1 MPEDGH
7 KLPFFHYDFALV
19 KIDKPGSH
27 SIICLPGPKILNNIN
42 DVKLKGEITIVGLGE
57 QKKNDEKNLWKRKL
71 QFAKMRRLDDIN
83 CWKQWYPK
91 NQLPKDFSKI
101 QNKGFCVKGS
111 KKKII
116 ICKGD
121 SGSPAIWRNIKNKKD
136 YVIGI
141 AYESANALMCY
152 DDPKNRK
159 PADKYG
165 AVPGVIFKWIREKGG
180 KEVEEHLKKC

>member
-1 MPEDGH
+1 
-7 KLPFFHYDFALV
+7 
-19 KIDKPGSH
+19 
-27 SIICLPGPKILNNIN
+27 
-42 DVKLKGEITIVGLGE
+42 
-57 QKKNDEKNLWKRKL
+57 
-71 QFAKMRRLDDIN
+71 MRRSRLNDIN

-101 QNKGFCVKGS
+101 QNKGFRVKGS

-141 AYESANALMCY
+141 AYESEDTNVCY

-180 KEVEEHLKKC
+180 KEVEEWLKNVEINTIFLIFLKNLFSINNDDHYCIICNHSKITKEYEW